1 MGIRTALCVGQGDL
15 GQELSTLLKA
25 PPHVLVGTP
34 QKLLEVFTASIDRS
48 SVGGAGAGGLNGL
61 GREVKLLVVDECDQ
75 LLARNLSDYLVKLV
89 RLLPPSGVGNS
100 GLGVVNINAGNALG
114 GSPII
119 SRSPLLSTSSSFSS
133 LPGAFE
139 NYHPSPSL
147 NSSSSP
153 TTTTIER
160 QTAIFSCTVPQD
172 VLNFAASLSL
182 REPVRVLVRRESGGD
197 TTAPSFRG
205 LKQFYVYLAISTSSA
220 SGNGSLSRS
229 VSGSGS
235 KDRSSRREAKS
246 STSSSG
252 LGGGGGEMGNQWK
265 LEALADLC
273 EDFNF
278 TTAVIYCGSLESVEG
293 VSYKLGTRGIE
304 GLALV
309 SPPSSFLLPPLSSS
323 FPSS

>member
-34 QKLLEVFTASIDRS
+34 QKLLEVFTAAIGRASAN
-48 SVGGAGAGGLNGL
+48 GGGGGGLVGF

-75 LLARNLSDYLVKLV
+75 LLARNLSDYLVRLV
-89 RLLPPSGVGNS
+89 KLLPPSGAGNN
-100 GLGVVNINAGNALG
+100 GLGVVNVNAGLGMGGGG

-133 LPGAFE
+133 LPGAFD

-147 NSSSSP
+147 SSSTGSTAP
-153 TTTTIER
+153 IER

-172 VLNFAASLSL
+172 VLNFAASLAL

-197 TTAPSFRG
+197 TSAPSFRG
-205 LKQFYVYLAISTSSA
+205 LKQFYVYLAISASGTSST
-220 SGNGSLSRS
+220 LSS
-229 VSGSGS
+229 STS
-235 KDRSSRREAKS
+235 KERGSRREAKS
-246 STSSSG
+246 STGSG
-252 LGGGGGEMGNQWK
+252 AGGGAEMGNQWK
-265 LEALADLC
+265 LEALSDLC

-278 TTAVIYCGSLESVEG
+278 TTAVIFCGSLERVEG
-293 VSYKLGTRGIE
+293 VCYKLGTRGIE

-309 SPPSSFLLPPLSSS
+309 RLPPPPLLLLRRAQY
-323 FPSS
+323 